1 MRVSLTDG
9 PEPLKE
15 NDLRTAGFV
24 IEIFGEDLV
33 SAWWI
38 ITLFRVYLSKI
49 NWLNCRIPGHFGPP
63 HLHVSGGF
71 EDRGIT
77 Q

>member
-1 MRVSLTDG
+1 MRVSFTDG

-33 SAWWI
+33 SA
-38 ITLFRVYLSKI
+38 
-49 NWLNCRIPGHFGPP
+49 
-63 HLHVSGGF
+63 
-71 EDRGIT
+71 
-77 Q
+77 